1 MAENQLKKMFMPSS
15 IAVFGANENTSSVGG
30 IVLHNVLQ
38 SGFKGD
44 VYPINPKH
52 EEVLGRR
59 CYPSLEAL
67 NKPVDLAVIA
77 TPAPTIPNI
86 MDSAGRHGV
95 PAAVVL
101 SAGFSETGQEGKKLE
116 QAVVENARRYGIRF
130 IGPNCLGIMRPDFG
144 LNTTFNRGSAEPG
157 NLALISQSGAICTAI
172 LDWAKGQNIG
182 FSTVISMGV
191 SADIDFGEILDFLI
205 EDPQTHSILLYI
217 EGIKNARTFMSGLR
231 AAARIKP
238 VIAVKAGR
246 HQAGSKAAL
255 SHTGALV
262 GADDVFDAALRRAGV
277 VRGMHIG
284 DLFAAA
290 TALTGPSR
298 AKGDRLAIITN
309 GGGPGAMASDRAS
322 DMNIPLAE
330 FSPATLAK
338 LNERMPRMWSRGN
351 PADIIGDATPSRY
364 EEAVTLCLADKNVDG
379 ALVILTPQAM
389 TDPTSVAD
397 NVINAASRSNK
408 PIVTCWMGDEQV
420 REARARFVAAG
431 IPTFRLPETA
441 IQGFGYLASFYHN
454 QKLLLQ
460 TPGPQSQKKT
470 SDVAGA
476 RMIIE
481 NALAERRKILTEVE
495 SKAILAAFNIPVARA
510 TVARSAS
517 EALVQAESIGF
528 PVAMK
533 IYSKE
538 ITHKSDIGGVRLGL
552 SNASAVQLAY
562 HELITGVQKKM
573 PEAGIEGVVVEAMHS
588 PAHGRELLI
597 GIADDPIFGP
607 IITFGS
613 GGTAVEYLGD
623 RAVSL
628 PPLNSLLARD
638 LIQRTRASN
647 MLQPFRNLP
656 TANIKAVEQVLL
668 QISEMACELPWIKE
682 MDINPLVVD
691 EVGAVAVDAR
701 IVVHHYSS
709 TQRRYSHM
717 AIHPYPTNW
726 TMRRQLP
733 QGVELTIRPIRPED
747 AEIEQAFVQK
757 LSEESKYFR
766 FMYALSELT
775 PEMLVRFTQIDYDRE
790 MAFIAIVEK
799 DHNEVEIGVC
809 RYTIE
814 ADSRTCEFAIV
825 VADEWRQQG
834 IAHKLMEQLIE
845 YARYKGLETMR
856 GDVLSGNREMITLA
870 KSLGF
875 AAHPDIEDSSITT
888 VVKRL

>member
-59 CYPSLEAL
+59 CYPSLDAL

-86 MDSAGRHGV
+86 MDSAGRHGI

-217 EGIKNARTFMSGLR
+217 EGIKNARTFVSGLR

-246 HQAGSKAAL
+246 HQAGSRAAL

-290 TALTGPSR
+290 PVLTGPSR

-322 DMNIPLAE
+322 DMKIPLAE
-330 FSPATLAK
+330 FSSSTLAK

-351 PADIIGDATPSRY
+351 PADIIGDATPARY
-364 EEAVTLCLADKNVDG
+364 EEAVTLCLADENVDG

-389 TDPTSVAD
+389 TDPTTVAD
-397 NVINAASRSNK
+397 NVINAARRSNK

-420 REARARFVAAG
+420 REGRARFAAAG

-460 TPGPQSQKKT
+460 TPGPQSQKKP
-470 SDVAGA
+470 SDIAGA

-481 NALAERRKILTEVE
+481 NALVERRKVLTEVE
-495 SKAILAAFNIPVARA
+495 SKAILAAFHIPVARA

-552 SNASAVQLAY
+552 SNAGAVQLAY
-562 HELITGVQKKM
+562 NELVADIQKKM
-573 PEAGIEGVVVEAMHS
+573 PEAGVEGVVVEAMHS
-588 PAHGRELLI
+588 PPHGRELLV
-597 GIADDPIFGP
+597 GITDDPIFGP
-607 IITFGS
+607 VITFGS

-638 LIQRTRASN
+638 LIQRTRASK
-647 MLQPFRNLP
+647 MLHSFRNLP
-656 TANIKAVEQVLL
+656 AANIKAVEQVLL

-682 MDINPLVVD
+682 MDINPLIVD
-691 EVGAVAVDAR
+691 EAGAVAVDAR
-701 IVVHHYSS
+701 IVVAHYSS

-726 TMRRQLP
+726 TTRSPLP
-733 QGVELTIRPIRPED
+733 HGVELTIRPIRPED
-747 AEIEQAFVQK
+747 AEIEQAFVHQ
-757 LSEESKYFR
+757 LSEQSKYFR

-790 MAFIAIVEK
+790 MAFVAIVEK
-799 DHNEVEIGVC
+799 DLNEVEIGVC

-814 ADSRTCEFAIV
+814 ADGKTCEFAIV
-825 VADEWRQQG
+825 VADEWRQRG

-875 AAHPDIEDSSITT
+875 VVSPDTDDSSLTK

>member
-1 MAENQLKKMFMPSS
+1 MAEHYLKKLFMPSS
-15 IAVFGANENTSSVGG
+15 VAVFGANDRPSSVGG
-30 IVLHNVLQ
+30 IVFNNILQ
-38 SGFKGD
+38 GGFKGD
-44 VYPINPKH
+44 VYPINLKY
-52 EEVLGRR
+52 EEVSGRR

-77 TPAPTIPNI
+77 TPASTIPDI
-86 MDSAGRHGV
+86 MDSAGRHGI
-95 PAAVVL
+95 PAAVIL
-101 SAGFSETGQEGKKLE
+101 SAGFSETGLEGKKLE
-116 QAVVENARRYGIRF
+116 QAVTENARRYGIRF
-130 IGPNCLGIMRPDFG
+130 IGPNCLGIMRPDAG
-144 LNTTFNRGSAEPG
+144 LDTTFNKGSAKSG

-172 LDWAKGQNIG
+172 LDWATSQNIG

-191 SADIDFGEILDFLI
+191 SADIDFGEVLDFLI

-255 SHTGALV
+255 SHTGAMV

-290 TALTGPSR
+290 TMLTRPLR

-322 DMNIPLAE
+322 DLNIPLAE
-330 FSPATLAK
+330 FSAATLDK
-338 LNERMPRMWSRGN
+338 LNKRMPPMWSNGN
-351 PADIIGDATPSRY
+351 PADIIGDATPARY
-364 EEAVTLCLADKNVDG
+364 EEALTLCLADENVDG

-389 TDPTSVAD
+389 TEPTVVAEK
-397 NVINAASRSNK
+397 VIGAANQSSK
-408 PIVTCWMGDEQV
+408 PVITCWMGDEQV
-420 REARARFVAAG
+420 RKGRARFAAAG

-460 TPGPQSQKKT
+460 TPGPQSQKRPPDI
-470 SDVAGA
+470 SGA

-481 NALAERRKILTEVE
+481 NALAEKRKVLTEVE
-495 SKAILAAFNIPVARA
+495 SKAILAAFNIPVTRA
-510 TVARSAS
+510 TLARSAS

-528 PVAMK
+528 PIAMK

-552 SNASAVQLAY
+552 SNANAVQVAY
-562 HELITGVQKKM
+562 NELVTSVQKKM
-573 PEAGIEGVVVEAMHS
+573 PEASIEGVVVEAMHS
-588 PAHGRELLI
+588 PAHGRELLV
-597 GIADDPIFGP
+597 GITGDPIFGP
-607 IITFGS
+607 VITFGS

-623 RAVSL
+623 RAVTL

-638 LIQRTRASN
+638 LIQQTRVSK
-647 MLQPFRNLP
+647 MLQPFRDMP
-656 TANIKAVEQVLL
+656 AADIKAVEQVLL
-668 QISEMACELPWIKE
+668 QVSEMACELPWIRE
-682 MDINPLVVD
+682 MDINPLIVD
-691 EVGAVAVDAR
+691 ESGAMAVDAR
-701 IVVHHYSS
+701 IVVGHYSA
-709 TQRRYSHM
+709 THRRYSHM
-717 AIHPYPTNW
+717 AIHPYPTHW
-726 TMRRQLP
+726 TKLCQLP
-733 QGVELTIRPIRPED
+733 HGVDLTIRPIRPED
-747 AEIEQAFVQK
+747 AEIEKSFVQN
-757 LSEESKYFR
+757 LSEQSRYFR
-766 FMYALSELT
+766 FMYSMSELT

-790 MAFIAIVEK
+790 MAFIAVVQGNNK
-799 DHNEVEIGVC
+799 EVEIGVC

-814 ADSRTCEFAIV
+814 TDGKTCEFAIV
-825 VADEWRQQG
+825 VADEWRQHG

-845 YARYKGLETMR
+845 YARYQGLETMR
-856 GDVLSGNREMITLA
+856 GNVLSSNREMITLA

-875 AAHPDIEDSSITT
+875 TVHPTPEDNSLTS